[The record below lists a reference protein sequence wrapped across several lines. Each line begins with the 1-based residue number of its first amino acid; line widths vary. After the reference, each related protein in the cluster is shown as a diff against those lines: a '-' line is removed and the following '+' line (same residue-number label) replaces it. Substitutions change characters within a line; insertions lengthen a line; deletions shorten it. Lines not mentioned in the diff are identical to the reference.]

1 MPKTDVLI
9 GAHVSGGIADCIDGA
24 EAIGARTIQIFGASP
39 RMWRTKMPSEHE
51 VSEYKKK
58 LKASSVQ
65 SVYLHAAYLVNLA
78 SSSADIYAF
87 SAQSLADHLTIA
99 EMLGAEGV
107 IFHLGSSKGGERDE
121 AFTKEIAAIKK
132 ILQLV
137 PGKANLI
144 MENAAGGGDKI
155 GADIADIARLFHG
168 VKSTRLKVCYDTAHG
183 FEAGLVQ
190 SYTKESVK
198 KLFDE
203 FDKEIGL
210 KHLVAIHAND
220 SKTETGSNH
229 DKHENIG
236 EGYIGLSG
244 FKALAGD
251 ARLHDK
257 AWLLEVP
264 GFDEMGPDKKNI
276 EILKSCF

>member
-1 MPKTDVLI
+1 MDLLI
-9 GAHVSGGIADCIDGA
+9 GAHVSGGIADCIDSA

-58 LKASSVQ
+58 LNASSVQ

-168 VKSTRLKVCYDTAHG
+168 VKSPRLKVCYDTAHG